1 MLKRIGLSKSGYY
14 RHKSKGLS
22 KSKERQLTKNQGSY
36 HGNMERKSAPL
47 WCTQNYS

>member
-22 KSKERQLTKNQGSY
+22 KSKERQHLYGAPKITAKLRKNG
-36 HGNMERKSAPL
+36 HTNF
-47 WCTQNYS
+47 